1 MIIFMVLFFI
11 LFLLWT
17 YNMRKGNLDKIDKK
31 VYSLIKINDS
41 LTSFFKLITDL
52 ASTKFLILVSFLLLI
67 FIRDKY
73 LVFTFIS
80 CLIINSCLIGL
91 AKNLLRRTRPNIN
104 RLVNEKGYSYPSG
117 HTMSA
122 TSLYGITI
130 LLVIVSNTVLPIK
143 ILLISLFVILILL
156 IGFSRIYLGVHY
168 FSDVIGGLLLASS
181 YIFLYSYLI
190 HFILNII

>member
-1 MIIFMVLFFI
+1 
-11 LFLLWT
+11 
-17 YNMRKGNLDKIDKK
+17 MRKGNLDKIDKK
-31 VYSLIKINDS
+31 VYSLIYFNNG